1 MMVAVAV
8 SSLMNRIEI
17 ILGCCCCCSFLRFR
31 NIIHWLIFDM
41 EEIAI

>member
-1 MMVAVAV
+1 MVAVAV

-17 ILGCCCCCSFLRFR
+17 ILGCCCSFLRFR

>member
-1 MMVAVAV
+1 MVAVAV

-17 ILGCCCCCSFLRFR
+17 ILGCCCCSFLRFR